1 MKKINY
7 YMLTMVIVLMVNCSN
22 DFNPVAVNEEEIIST
37 VRMTL
42 SPDISGDIIVL
53 ESRDLDGIGPN
64 DPVVSVSGTLSAN
77 VKYIWQMTILNETVN
92 PAENITE
99 EIIEEANE
107 HQFFFAST
115 NGLVFSYTDEDDF
128 GFPVGV
134 TFELT
139 TGAVGNGSLTVILRH
154 EPQKD
159 ANGVSEGQVENAG
172 GETDLQVS
180 FEVEV
185 I

>member
-7 YMLTMVIVLMVNCSN
+7 YMLTIVIVLMVNCTN
-22 DFNPVAVNEEEIIST
+22 DFNPQPVNEEEVIST

-42 SPDISGDIIVL
+42 TPGVPGDVIVL

-64 DPVVSVSGTLSAN
+64 DPVVTVSGNLLENTEY
-77 VKYIWQMTILNETVN
+77 VGQMTILNETVN
-92 PAENITE
+92 PEENITE

-107 HQFFFAST
+107 HQFFFTST
-115 NGLVFSYTDEDDF
+115 NGLIFEYTDEDDF
-128 GFPVGV
+128 GFPIGV
-134 TFELT
+134 SFKLM
-139 TGAVGNGSLTVILRH
+139 TGSLGNGIITVVLRH

-159 ANGVSEGQVENAG
+159 ANGVNEGQIENAG

-185 I
+185 G